1 MAKYSDIKGF
11 TVQTLSTDTVASQAA
26 GGAWASGGVLNT
38 ARREVA
44 SAKNG
49 TQSATRMFTG
59 YLQPG
64 AVTNINESYN
74 GTAYTEDADLNT
86 ARYEASGS
94 GTSPAALCFGGYTT
108 TGVANTESWNGSS
121 WTEVNDLN
129 QARFGMG
136 DAGTSTSTL
145 AFGGYNG
152 PTRYANTETWNGT
165 SWTEGNDLN
174 SVKRFPG
181 GAGANAEAVLAFGG
195 NNPGGNLTET
205 ESYNGTS
212 WTEVNNLN
220 TARFGAGSFG
230 IYTSAILAGGSE
242 GPNQMTQTESWD
254 GTNWTEVSDLATANT
269 QQGEA
274 GSSAAGLVS
283 GGVNPSTVVAITEEW
298 TAPSDF
304 NQIQEGQLFFN
315 STTNTFKETLTD
327 VAGAT
332 WAAGGNMVEG
342 RYGNSGFGNHSN
354 AITAGGQPPAFSGT
368 SSKTEEY
375 NGSAWSEVNDLNTDH
390 FFAGAL
396 GSSYTAGIVMAGQT
410 PPGTRI
416 AITESWN
423 GTNWTEVNDLNTAR
437 SSANLSA
444 TGTSTAGIYAGGRTA
459 PGSPGSPQAV
469 NESWDGTSWTEVNDL
484 NTARYGMGAGGI
496 QTPVLQ
502 FGGHSGTA
510 VVNNVESWDGTSW
523 TETTEMNTKRTSL
536 GGTGSN
542 ANNILAFGGLDPP
555 GRQNET
561 EFWNGTSWTELNN
574 LSTARQDFGSSSALS
589 ITNVIASGG
598 ETGPAVSAA
607 TEEWT
612 VNLANKTITAS

>member
-11 TVQTLSTDTVASQAA
+11 TVQTVSSDPAASVAATGS
-26 GGAWASGGVLNT
+26 WASAGTLNT
-38 ARREVA
+38 GRLECFGTGPGTAGMIV
-44 SAKNG
+44 NG
-49 TQSATRMFTG
+49 TTDGSD
-59 YLQPG
+59 G
-64 AVTNINESYN
+64 AQVYD
-74 GTAYTEDADLNT
+74 TEI
-86 ARYEASGS
+86 
-94 GTSPAALCFGGYTT
+94 
-108 TGVANTESWNGSS
+108 
-121 WTEVNDLN
+121 
-129 QARFGMG
+129 
-136 DAGTSTSTL
+136 
-145 AFGGYNG
+145 
-152 PTRYANTETWNGT
+152 
-165 SWTEGNDLN
+165 
-174 SVKRFPG
+174 
-181 GAGANAEAVLAFGG
+181 
-195 NNPGGNLTET
+195 
-205 ESYNGTS
+205 YNGTS
-212 WTEVNNLN
+212 WTEVNNTDQRRQDGASAGVTTSALVTAGYTTSPGGNSSFTESFDGTTWSEETNINNGIQGRRGLGATETAALITSATPSNNCELWNGSSWTEKNNQNTARSGQGTFGTSTAGVVAGGASPPIVAIVESFDGTSWTEIGDLN
-220 TARFGAGSFG
+220 TARSNASGSGTEPAGLIFSGNAPPATGKTEGFDGTSWTEVGDLSTARFYGAGG
-230 IYTSAILAGGSE
+230 GTQASAIFAGGS
-242 GPNQMTQTESWD
+242 PTPTKSN
-254 GTNWTEVSDLATANT
+254 A
-269 QQGEA
+269 
-274 GSSAAGLVS
+274 
-283 GGVNPSTVVAITEEW
+283 EEW
-298 TAPSDF
+298 TTTPSALF
-304 NQIQEGQLFFN
+304 QKLVEGQLYFN
-315 STTNTFKETLTD
+315 STANAFKETITD
-327 VAGAT
+327 VAGGT

-368 SSKTEEY
+368 SSKTEQY
-375 NGSAWSEVNDLNTDH
+375 DGSAWSEVNDLNTDH

-496 QTPVLQ
+496 QTSVLQ

-612 VNLANKTITAS
+612 VNLGNKTITTS